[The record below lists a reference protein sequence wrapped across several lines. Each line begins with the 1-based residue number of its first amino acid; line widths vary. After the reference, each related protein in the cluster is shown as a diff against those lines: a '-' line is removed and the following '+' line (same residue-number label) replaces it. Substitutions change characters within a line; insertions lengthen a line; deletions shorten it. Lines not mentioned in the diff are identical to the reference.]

1 MSRLN
6 TLSSWKDRWPAL
18 FAVIPFLIFL
28 QAPVLAQT
36 DPDDADDPDDEEEI
50 AGELPDQAVFLPNR
64 NSIENQLRDD
74 EWLGGSDKNCRARIS
89 VGESVDHAF
98 STAMPDSLR
107 ENLKDRDLEFNE
119 PGARIPYDIPVTYN
133 GKVEEWVHYFQGRG
147 RKYYHKWLQR
157 YTRYAPVMREILR
170 EHKLP
175 EDTVYLAMIE
185 SGFSTFA
192 LSTSAA
198 GGIWQFIP
206 ATAKRY
212 GLKID
217 YWRDERRDPIK
228 STRAAAM
235 YLRDLYQ
242 YFGSWWLAWA
252 GYNSGEGK
260 IFKALRKYD
269 TEDFWELSNYRFLKA
284 ETKNYVPKLIAAAIM
299 ARDPARYGFD
309 DVEYFGRMEF
319 DVAEI
324 PSPADLRV
332 VAKAALTD
340 LEVIETLNPELRRG
354 CTPPDQPT
362 YMIRIP
368 KGSKEMFVAVFNA
381 VPVEDRMKVEEYLAK
396 RGDTVSKVAK
406 ARGVKPALVSEFN
419 GLGAKSATASLKAGT
434 ELRIPLV
441 YVRDEETEEKWDKK
455 LQKSKSKSR
464 KKSKKARK
472 VVTNPVTQGLPEG

>member
-1 MSRLN
+1 MAVSFLLFLQ
-6 TLSSWKDRWPAL
+6 TPAL
-18 FAVIPFLIFL
+18 
-28 QAPVLAQT
+28 AQI
-36 DPDDADDPDDEEEI
+36 DPDDADDSDDDEGISE
-50 AGELPDQAVFLPNR
+50 ELPQEAVFLPNR
-64 NSIENQLRDD
+64 NFIENQLRDD
-74 EWLGGSDKNCRARIS
+74 EWLGDPVKNGRARIS
-89 VGESVDHAF
+89 VGESVGYTF
-98 STAMPDSLR
+98 STAMSDSFR
-107 ENLKDRDLEFNE
+107 ENLKDRDIEFNE
-119 PGARIPYDIPVTYN
+119 PGVRMPYDIPITYN
-133 GKVEEWVHYFQGRG
+133 GKVEEWIHYFQGRG

-157 YTRYAPVMREILR
+157 YTRYAPVMREIFR
-170 EHKLP
+170 EYKMP

-228 STRAAAM
+228 STRAAAL

-269 TEDFWELSNYRFLKA
+269 TEDFWELSSYRFLKA
-284 ETKNYVPKLIAAAIM
+284 ETKNYVPKLIAAALM
-299 ARDPARYGFD
+299 ARDPVRYGFD

-324 PSPADLRV
+324 PSPTDLRM

-381 VPVEDRMKVEEYLAK
+381 APEEERIKIESYVAK

-406 ARGVKPALVSEFN
+406 AKGVKAALVSEFN
-419 GLGAKSATASLKAGT
+419 GLGAKGATASLKVGT
-434 ELRIPLV
+434 ELMIPLV
-441 YVRDEETEEKWDKK
+441 YVRDEETEERWDKK
-455 LQKSKSKSR
+455 LLKSKSKSR
-464 KKSKKARK
+464 KKSKKVRK
-472 VVTNPVTQGLPEG
+472 VVENPVVQALPEG